1 MNKRSTLLLTIVL
14 FCVAVLSLEGDFIDR
29 SKITGKVMEIVGS
42 VRYIRGDFKV
52 DNPDYVLTAGQGK
65 IDEKTNMMQAII
77 NVKFIQEKYTL
88 TCNKLNYY
96 ISEEKAVATGQP
108 KIIER
113 SGNEESG
120 KVVIQSS
127 EIIGERIISFIKEDR
142 VVVEDNV
149 QVEKVN
155 IEDGRKVLD
164 YRLFCDNLTY
174 YNTVGKAIAIG
185 NVKIERLD
193 STAYGDRLVF
203 YESEGRI
210 EIVGNASVERIN
222 GDEVHGEKIVYFTGS
237 DRVLIFKAKAAVI
250 PGGSTGGEK

>member
-1 MNKRSTLLLTIVL
+1 MKKMCFL
-14 FCVAVLSLEGDFIDR
+14 FVIISMIFIDLYALEGDFIDR

-42 VRYIRGDFKV
+42 VRYIRGNFKIE
-52 DNPDYVLTAGQGK
+52 NPDYTLTAGQGK
-65 IDEKTNMMQAII
+65 IDEKTNIMQAIV
-77 NVKFIQEKYTL
+77 NVKLVQEKYTL

-96 ISEEKAVATGQP
+96 IDEEKAVATGQP
-108 KIIER
+108 MIIER
-113 SGNEESG
+113 DNGDDSSE
-120 KVVIQSS
+120 VVIHSS
-127 EIIGERIISFIKEDR
+127 EVTGERIINFVKEDR

-149 QVEKVN
+149 KVEKVN

-193 STAYGDRLVF
+193 SVAYGDRLVF
-203 YESEGRI
+203 YEEEGRI
-210 EIVGNASVERIN
+210 EIVGNASVKRNN
-222 GDEVHGEKIVYFTGS
+222 GDEVYGEKIVYFTDA

-250 PGGSTGGEK
+250 PGGGGEK

>member
-1 MNKRSTLLLTIVL
+1 MNKKTTLLLTIFV
-14 FCVAVLSLEGDFIDR
+14 FCLSALSLEGDFIDR

-65 IDEKTNMMQAII
+65 IDEKTNIMQAII
-77 NVKFIQEKYTL
+77 NVKLVQEKYTL

-113 SGNEESG
+113 SRSEDTGE
-120 KVVIQSS
+120 VVVHSS
-127 EIIGERIISFIKEDR
+127 EITGERIINYVKEDR

-193 STAYGDRLVF
+193 SIAYGDRLVF
-203 YESEGRI
+203 YEAEGRI
-210 EIVGNASVERIN
+210 EIVGNASVERTN
-222 GDEVHGEKIVYFTGS
+222 GDEVHGEKIVYFTEA

-250 PGGSTGGEK
+250 PGGSSGGEK